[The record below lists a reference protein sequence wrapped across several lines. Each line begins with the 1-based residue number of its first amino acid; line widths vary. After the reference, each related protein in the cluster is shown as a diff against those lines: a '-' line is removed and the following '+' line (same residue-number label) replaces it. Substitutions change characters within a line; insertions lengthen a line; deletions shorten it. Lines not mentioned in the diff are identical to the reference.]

1 MRNLKE
7 CFRDE
12 SGVSFPLVIAVT
24 LSLLLILCGVMEYM
38 RLNLMAAGV
47 KEAVQDGCDVIGYT
61 WWGPI
66 DLISSGTSEMS
77 KRYGFIYVDQ
87 DENGQG
93 SKRRYC
99 KDSYAAYKQIIETN
113 GEEL

>member
-1 MRNLKE
+1 
-7 CFRDE
+7 
-12 SGVSFPLVIAVT
+12 
-24 LSLLLILCGVMEYM
+24 
-38 RLNLMAAGV
+38 
-47 KEAVQDGCDVIGYT
+47 
-61 WWGPI
+61 
-66 DLISSGTSEMS
+66 MS